1 MRDVLSKA
9 KAQLVLRE
17 PFYATILMG
26 LKAVVTDEVSTLA
39 TDGTRLLVNEAFFKG
54 LKLSQQI
61 TVLKHEALHVALL
74 HPWRRQTRHPMGW
87 NVACDYVVNAKL
99 VEEKSE
105 ELPDWL
111 YDPRY
116 KNMSSEQVYNRLP
129 VHKQP
134 SPVSFTAQA
143 EGSPSSGGAGGD
155 QPDNNPPEG
164 MQPSPSDAVDKLAKR
179 CKALPASDVLDA
191 QDDAG
196 AGEQRARQLVARA
209 VAAAKQRGLMPAHLE
224 AELGEVLNPRVPWQ
238 DVLRR
243 FLTEMRPCDYSWAR
257 PARRMVSSDLYMPSI
272 AGAGAMRDLAVV
284 VDTSGSVSDDE
295 LRQFFGEFI
304 GAVEACSPGAVRLVW
319 CDAEVA
325 GDERWQ
331 ATPSAEEL
339 AWCVRRLGG
348 GGTDMTVGLDAL
360 EDDPPQAAVVF
371 TDGGTPF
378 GEPRGFPV
386 LWAITGSDVS
396 PWGETVR
403 VTLGD

>member
-26 LKAVVTDEVSTLA
+26 LRPVVTDAVPTLA
-39 TDGTRLLVNEAFFKG
+39 TDGTRLLVNEAFFKK
-54 LKLSQQI
+54 LKLAQQI

-99 VEEKSE
+99 VEEKAE

-116 KNMSSEQVYNRLP
+116 KNMSVEQVYNRLP
-129 VHKQP
+129 VHKQQ
-134 SPVSFTAQA
+134 SSFAAQ
-143 EGSPSSGGAGGD
+143 GQGQPSSGGTAPDGN
-155 QPDNNPPEG
+155 QPDDSSPDGRQSAPDG
-164 MQPSPSDAVDKLAKR
+164 ALGKLAQRCRMSPS
-179 CKALPASDVLDA
+179 SDVLDA
-191 QDDAG
+191 PDDAG
-196 AGEQRARQLVARA
+196 AGEQRVRQLVARA
-209 VAAAKQRGLMPAHLE
+209 VATARQRGLMPAHLE

-257 PARRMVSSDLYMPSI
+257 PARRMVSSGLYMPSI
-272 AGAGAMRDLAVV
+272 TGAGAMRDLAVV

-331 ATPSAEEL
+331 TTPSAEEL
-339 AWCVRRLGG
+339 ARCVKRLGG

-378 GEPRGFPV
+378 GGPRGFPV
-386 LWAITGSDVS
+386 LWAITGDDVS

>member
-1 MRDVLSKA
+1 MS
-9 KAQLVLRE
+9 
-17 PFYATILMG
+17 
-26 LKAVVTDEVSTLA
+26 
-39 TDGTRLLVNEAFFKG
+39 LL
-54 LKLSQQI
+54 
-61 TVLKHEALHVALL
+61 
-74 HPWRRQTRHPMGW
+74 
-87 NVACDYVVNAKL
+87 
-99 VEEKSE
+99 
-105 ELPDWL
+105 
-111 YDPRY
+111 
-116 KNMSSEQVYNRLP
+116 
-129 VHKQP
+129 
-134 SPVSFTAQA
+134 
-143 EGSPSSGGAGGD
+143 SGGQLEDNQSGNG
-155 QPDNNPPEG
+155 QPA
-164 MQPSPSDAVDKLAKR
+164 PSDAVGKLAKR

-191 QDDAG
+191 PDDAG

-243 FLTEMRPCDYSWAR
+243 FLTEMRPSDYSWAR
-257 PARRMVSSDLYMPSI
+257 PARRMVSSGLYMPSI
-272 AGAGAMRDLAVV
+272 AGTGAMRDLAVV

-319 CDAEVA
+319 CDAAVA
-325 GDERWQ
+325 GDERWP

-339 AWCVRRLGG
+339 ARCVRRLGG

-378 GEPRGFPV
+378 GEPRAYPV
-386 LWAITGSDVS
+386 LWAITGSTVS
-396 PWGETVR
+396 LWGETVR